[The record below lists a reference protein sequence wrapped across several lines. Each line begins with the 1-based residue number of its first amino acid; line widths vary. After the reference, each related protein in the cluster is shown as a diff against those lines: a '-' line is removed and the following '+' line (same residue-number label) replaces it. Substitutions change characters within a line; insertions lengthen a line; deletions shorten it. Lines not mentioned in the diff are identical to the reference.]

1 MYLCNRIQGNA
12 KANELNGTSIFCGN
26 SSVGRARPC
35 QGRGREFESR
45 FPLKIFRNIFCPG
58 GGMVDALVSG
68 ASVERR
74 AGSSPVLG
82 TLLLKKGES
91 SHAEIAQLVE
101 HNLAKVRV
109 ASSSLVFRSFQIK
122 KSRKHC
128 SVLAGFFCC
137 MEVVVTVSVMRIRA
151 SFRRSCW
158 PASRYS
164 SEWSCCFCWRG
175 RLSVSV
181 ACPIRTAGP

>member
-1 MYLCNRIQGNA
+1 MPRLGSRVRVSFSALSDVLKMTYAQVA
-12 KANELNGTSIFCGN
+12 EL
-26 SSVGRARPC
+26 
-35 QGRGREFESR
+35 
-45 FPLKIFRNIFCPG
+45 
-58 GGMVDALVSG
+58 VDAHVSG
-68 ASVERR
+68 ACVERH

-181 ACPIRTAGP
+181 ACPIRTAQSETLGDCVKILIFAS